1 MTALFNLIF
10 CTGLSY
16 TRGDSLSINSPSPVS
31 PEGARTMFHII
42 GIAALL
48 SGVIAQALKVV
59 VELIRTRRLNLLRFF
74 DNGGMPSSHTSLV
87 TTLTVGVG
95 VYSGV
100 SSSIFSVT
108 LVFSIYFIIEAT
120 GLRQEVGKQAKL
132 LNDLVDE
139 MRSTHHLDRSR
150 LKELVGHTWGEVF
163 GGLVLGLLFAYL
175 FYR

>member
-1 MTALFNLIF
+1 
-10 CTGLSY
+10 
-16 TRGDSLSINSPSPVS
+16 
-31 PEGARTMFHII
+31 MFHII

-108 LVFSIYFIIEAT
+108 LVFSIYFVIEAT

-163 GGLVLGLLFAYL
+163 GGLVLGLLFAFL